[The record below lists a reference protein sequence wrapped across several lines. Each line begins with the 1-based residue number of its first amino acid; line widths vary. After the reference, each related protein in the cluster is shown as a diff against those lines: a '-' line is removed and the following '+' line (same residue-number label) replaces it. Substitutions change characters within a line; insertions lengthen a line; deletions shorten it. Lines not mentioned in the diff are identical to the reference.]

1 VVSETSN
8 WVYCPPA
15 PCVGDDEG
23 KPHVWTD
30 VTGVRWTC
38 EGKPQLTILDEAKR
52 FLDGRVALGK
62 ATYGMTLDE
71 NDAEID
77 ARLLHLQEELADGLQ
92 YVIWV
97 RRKLRESNVT
107 SANSWMTQQHIDVD
121 LTEGRLEARQRSVD
135 LLASALVEEKERADK
150 AEDELRKL
158 KEGNRG

>member
-1 VVSETSN
+1 VVSETAD
-8 WVYCPPA
+8 WVYCPPKECA
-15 PCVGDDEG
+15 SCEGG

-30 VTGVRWTC
+30 ATGVRWTC
-38 EGKPQLTILDEAKR
+38 EGKPRLTILDEAKR
-52 FLDGRVALGK
+52 FLDGRVALGRAK
-62 ATYGMTLDE
+62 YGMTLDE